1 MNKYVPQFEPFNK
14 DSKLDV
20 IGILLLSFMSISIIY
35 GVTKASDDGTFFT
48 LKPMIY
54 IIMGILLTITYC
66 IYNRLRHYH
75 TVLPI
80 NLFTKEICCV
90 IYWIVT
96 CQYRNYGTNV
106 NYSIILPEL

>member
-66 IYNRLRHYH
+66 IYNRQDIIIQFYQSIYLHKRNMLRHLLDCY
-75 TVLPI
+75 LPI
-80 NLFTKEICCV
+80 
-90 IYWIVT
+90 
-96 CQYRNYGTNV
+96 
-106 NYSIILPEL
+106 

>member
-66 IYNRLRHYH
+66 IYNRKTLSYSS
-75 TVLPI
+75 TNQFI
-80 NLFTKEICCV
+80 YTKEICCV